1 MCLTFPDPLLQ
12 ILPEEKVQGIHL
24 NITQTRGILVDL
36 SLHTESQ
43 PLKLHGRGKIGEKE
57 KKKSSFI
64 ESQKSEVRETSSN
77 S

>member
-1 MCLTFPDPLLQ
+1 MCLTFPDALLQ

-57 KKKSSFI
+57 KKKIFFHR
-64 ESQKSEVRETSSN
+64 KSEVKETSSN

>member
-36 SLHTESQ
+36 SFHTESQ

-57 KKKSSFI
+57 KKSSFI